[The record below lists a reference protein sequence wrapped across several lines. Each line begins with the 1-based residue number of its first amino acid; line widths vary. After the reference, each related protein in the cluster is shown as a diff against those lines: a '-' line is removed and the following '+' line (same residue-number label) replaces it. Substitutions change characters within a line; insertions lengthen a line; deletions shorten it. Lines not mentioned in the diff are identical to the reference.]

1 MPKNLDLTEN
11 LEKYIINNSE
21 DLHPAQKEL
30 IEKNNKLGEV
40 KRMQISI
47 SQAHFFQIL
56 IKTAKIKTILE
67 IGTFDGNNIKFLSTL
82 FPEASIVSVDLEDDN
97 KLLADEFDVEL
108 SFSEAFSLAREIT
121 GPGCTF
127 AWNDNL
133 YTTDRADDYQ
143 IDGSNSDKYALDTAF
158 NQSTAAVSITIAP

>member
-1 MPKNLDLTEN
+1 MKQTDKNRSSLVAASL
-11 LEKYIINNSE
+11 
-21 DLHPAQKEL
+21 
-30 IEKNNKLGEV
+30 V
-40 KRMQISI
+40 
-47 SQAHFFQIL
+47 
-56 IKTAKIKTILE
+56 
-67 IGTFDGNNIKFLSTL
+67 IGTVFIL
-82 FPEASIVSVDLEDDN
+82 SIVYQNWTVQDILQEPVTFNEEVPTKKNVSFEEIEVNIVYSSEDDN

-127 AWNDNL
+127 VWNDNL

-143 IDGSNSDKYALDTAF
+143 VDGSNSDKYALDTTS

>member
-1 MPKNLDLTEN
+1 MKQTDKNRSSLVAASL
-11 LEKYIINNSE
+11 
-21 DLHPAQKEL
+21 
-30 IEKNNKLGEV
+30 V
-40 KRMQISI
+40 
-47 SQAHFFQIL
+47 
-56 IKTAKIKTILE
+56 
-67 IGTFDGNNIKFLSTL
+67 IGTVFIL
-82 FPEASIVSVDLEDDN
+82 SIVYQNWTVQDILQEPVTFNEEVPTKKNVSFEEIEVNIVYSSEDDN

-127 AWNDNL
+127 VWNDNL

-143 IDGSNSDKYALDTAF
+143 VDGSNSDKYALDTAF